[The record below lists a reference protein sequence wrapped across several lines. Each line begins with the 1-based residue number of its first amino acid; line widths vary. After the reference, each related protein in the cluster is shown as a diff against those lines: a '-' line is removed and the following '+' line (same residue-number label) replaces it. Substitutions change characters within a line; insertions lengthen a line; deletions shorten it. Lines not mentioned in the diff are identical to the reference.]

1 MPPGRWYAPAGVLF
15 IATAVVLAI
24 DQLGAGGSGDT
35 DSEWFGPLRVGVT
48 GLMFLGLGI
57 TAAWPKENPDAE
69 DLDVGAEQGWLD
81 LYASHD
87 LVPNGP
93 LFHGSRPSDQELPL
107 TSQRVSNLASPLRD
121 HSRYWQNTDEFV
133 ATVAATLAEACGRS
147 IETHDSWDPS
157 IRQVAAARR
166 RWRVGWL
173 RSLRALA
180 IAAAGVRCW
189 SMPAGCTRAG
199 GRR

>member
-1 MPPGRWYAPAGVLF
+1 M
-15 IATAVVLAI
+15 
-24 DQLGAGGSGDT
+24 
-35 DSEWFGPLRVGVT
+35 
-48 GLMFLGLGI
+48 
-57 TAAWPKENPDAE
+57 
-69 DLDVGAEQGWLD
+69 
-81 LYASHD
+81 
-87 LVPNGP
+87 
-93 LFHGSRPSDQELPL
+93 
-107 TSQRVSNLASPLRD
+107 SNLASPLRD
-121 HSRYWQNTDEFV
+121 HSRYWQYTDEFV

-180 IAAAGVRCW
+180 IAAAAVLLLVN
-189 SMPAGCTRAG
+189 AGRLHASG